1 MLQQLYKSSAHSA
14 THTAS
19 TMWQPNTYNR
29 NTLPAALPKAVNSNN
44 AHMHGSHTHSAKA
57 DTKTDKMPS
66 RLASGLGPHHHHQ
79 TMQPLPV
86 RKQCPPPHSL
96 DSHSSSSW
104 HYTPSPSLRCSPPAN
119 HDRQPRSQRTGR
131 LLPHGNKLLPTV
143 EERFS

>member
-79 TMQPLPV
+79 TMQPLPSS
-86 RKQCPPPHSL
+86 KTE
-96 DSHSSSSW
+96 SSS
-104 HYTPSPSLRCSPPAN
+104 TQLRLTFVQLLALHPLPFLTLQPAG
-119 HDRQPRSQRTGR
+119 QSRSTA
-131 LLPHGNKLLPTV
+131 T
-143 EERFS
+143 